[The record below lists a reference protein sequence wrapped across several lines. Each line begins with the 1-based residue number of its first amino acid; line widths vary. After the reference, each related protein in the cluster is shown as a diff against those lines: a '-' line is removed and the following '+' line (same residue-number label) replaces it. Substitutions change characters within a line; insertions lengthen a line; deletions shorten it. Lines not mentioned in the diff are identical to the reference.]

1 MHGVLPADPQR
12 AIFPADS
19 LASENSFSDSLANEP
34 ENKWFSAL
42 CERLWR
48 GKPAAALDHLTSA
61 KLHQCYRYASGR
73 QEPGGFL
80 IVELLRSQD
89 GGRVLTDIM
98 RGSTAPWWQQY
109 QFALAA
115 LPAVEQLRQLQ
126 LPLK

>member
-1 MHGVLPADPQR
+1 MHGVLPAEAQR

-19 LASENSFSDSLANEP
+19 LASEKTFSDSLANEP
-34 ENKWFSAL
+34 ENKWFSRL

-73 QEPGGFL
+73 QEPPGLL
-80 IVELLRSQD
+80 IVELLQSPD
-89 GGRVLTDIM
+89 GGRVLADIM
-98 RGSTAPWWQQY
+98 RGSKQPWWQQH

-115 LPAVEQLRQLQ
+115 LPAVEQLRQLS

>member
-1 MHGVLPADPQR
+1 MHGNLPAQAQR

-19 LASENSFSDSLANEP
+19 LASEKSFTDSLATEP

-42 CERLWR
+42 ADSLWKP
-48 GKPAAALDHLTSA
+48 KPAAALDHFTSA

-73 QEPGGFL
+73 QEPPGLL
-80 IVELLRSQD
+80 IVELLQSSD
-89 GGRVLTDIM
+89 GGRVLNHVM
-98 RGSTAPWWQQY
+98 RGSTAAWWRQY

>member
-1 MHGVLPADPQR
+1 MHGVLPAEAQG

-19 LASENSFSDSLANEP
+19 LASEKSFSDSLANEP
-34 ENKWFSAL
+34 ENKWFSRL
-42 CERLWR
+42 CERLWH

-73 QEPGGFL
+73 QEPPGLL
-80 IVELLRSQD
+80 ICELLQSPD
-89 GGRVLTDIM
+89 GGRVLNDIM
-98 RGSTAPWWQQY
+98 RGSRQPWWQQY

-115 LPAVEQLRQLQ
+115 LPAVEQLRQLS

>member
-19 LASENSFSDSLANEP
+19 LATEKCFSDSLATEP
-34 ENKWFSAL
+34 ENKWFSRLA
-42 CERLWR
+42 ERLWR
-48 GKPAAALDHLTSA
+48 DKPAAALDHLTSA

-73 QEPGGFL
+73 QEPPATL
-80 IVELLRSQD
+80 IVELLQGSD
-89 GGRVLTDIM
+89 GGRVLDHIM
-98 RGSTAPWWQQY
+98 RGSAATWWQQY